1 MKLLTSH
8 NELILTEQTR
18 NTMLL
23 SRAVVIALLVQT
35 CTVLSFQQP
44 STTTKFL
51 STRHSW
57 WCDGNNGRIV
67 VLAANKK
74 KGRGGSKGFGKV
86 EETKEVPSNPSKP
99 ATMVDA
105 PKQQSSAA
113 AAEEPSL
120 PKGAFLQSVEGGT
133 TSTPAMEELPPEER
147 AKQILRE
154 KYGMK
159 TLEEQQANDK
169 QMKQLKAQQKKLAEL
184 KKKAELDEDIDII
197 AMVPPSVL
205 KALDTFL
212 KAGVAISG
220 TAFIL
225 AGFGITAEAWSK
237 ASGNALPED
246 IDNFIVNVLEP
257 NFTPGLLVVL
267 GFSISLGLL
276 AAASLG
282 SEGAQYR
289 EK

>member
-1 MKLLTSH
+1 
-8 NELILTEQTR
+8 
-18 NTMLL
+18 MLL
-23 SRAVVIALLVQT
+23 SRAAVIAFLVQA
-35 CTVLSFQQP
+35 CTVLSFQP
-44 STTTKFL
+44 TTTTT
-51 STRHSW
+51 TRSL
-57 WCDGNNGRIV
+57 WCDSNNNGPIV
-67 VLAANKK
+67 ALAAKK
-74 KGRGGSKGFGKV
+74 NKGRGGSKGFGKV
-86 EETKEVPSNPSKP
+86 EETKEAPLSSPAKP
-99 ATMVDA
+99 AMEN
-105 PKQQSSAA
+105 KQQEQQSAA
-113 AAEEPSL
+113 AAAAEP

-133 TSTPAMEELPPEER
+133 TSTPAVEELPPEER

-159 TLEEQQANDK
+159 SLEEQQANEK
-169 QMKQLKAQQKKLAEL
+169 QTQQLEAQKKKLAEL
-184 KKKAELDEDIDII
+184 KRKAELDEDIDVI
-197 AMVPPSVL
+197 AMIPPPVL
-205 KALDTFL
+205 KGLDTFL

-246 IDNFIVNVLEP
+246 IDKFIVTVVEP

-267 GFSISLGLL
+267 GFYISLGLL